1 MGVAAV
7 SGNKCL
13 TRSSGLSF
21 TPSSSMRYG
30 GIIAWCYVA
39 RRWATTSSRP
49 RVTRTRTWTEY
60 EAAIRCMRWEFPDR
74 IRELGD
80 PHNSF
85 RSTDLVDGS
94 AFVRRALA
102 SFPAA
107 RRLHRAIGAV
117 VGVPR
122 VARARVAG
130 VPAYFQRVSPGT
142 RWFIY
147 EESAL
152 GARGCQI
159 EIEVDDETAG
169 DLSWCLLRRRFVV
182 TLLGALR
189 PVGLHIPIAYVE
201 TSEEE
206 YSQSDHVPP
215 VVGGHQ
221 GDAGG

>member
-107 RRLHRAIGAV
+107 RRLHRALGAV

-122 VARARVAG
+122 VARARVVG
-130 VPAYFQRVSPGT
+130 VPASLDVPVKTFLP
-142 RWFIY
+142 
-147 EESAL
+147 
-152 GARGCQI
+152 C
-159 EIEVDDETAG
+159 
-169 DLSWCLLRRRFVV
+169 
-182 TLLGALR
+182 R
-189 PVGLHIPIAYVE
+189 PCP
-201 TSEEE
+201 
-206 YSQSDHVPP
+206 
-215 VVGGHQ
+215 
-221 GDAGG
+221 